1 MNTSL
6 ILFLIRIFCLI
17 KNPKII
23 ICFLIAIIIIIIPF
37 ISIDWVLNI
46 IYYIIN
52 DRELF
57 QDLIYGLLSIL
68 LVLFASGKETIEG
81 SGYDM
86 PYTGRGNGSDGES
99 VGPSNPNSPSDAN
112 DGNQVK
118 EGPSSLDKGKRK
130 ATEQEVLEQERKRPR
145 IDPPFIPIDPEE
157 FNKEENLNRRNF
169 LPLEEE
175 SLNRRNFW
183 EVALNYNQDKDKEP
197 NKISSKNTVEDN
209 DQHISESL
217 DKLIQEDKRLYNENY
232 KFVVES
238 RKEKKLSKDINLPQE
253 ERNMHK
259 DNSEELRNMGEITKN
274 QHEILH
280 RSIREQLERSP
291 DPLPSEYDQE
301 SSEYDQDTSSESSS
315 N

>member
-86 PYTGRGNGSDGES
+86 PDTGKGDSSGGES

-130 ATEQEVLEQERKRPR
+130 ATEQEVLEQERKRTR

-157 FNKEENLNRRNF
+157 LNKEEN
-169 LPLEEE
+169 
-175 SLNRRNFW
+175 LNRRNFW

-259 DNSEELRNMGEITKN
+259 VNSEELRNMGEITKN

>member
-86 PYTGRGNGSDGES
+86 ADTGKGDSSGGES
-99 VGPSNPNSPSDAN
+99 VGPSNPNAPSDAN

-130 ATEQEVLEQERKRPR
+130 ATEQEVLEQERKRTR
-145 IDPPFIPIDPEE
+145 IYPPFIPIDPEE
-157 FNKEENLNRRNF
+157 LNKEEN
-169 LPLEEE
+169 
-175 SLNRRNFW
+175 LNRRNFW

-280 RSIREQLERSP
+280 HSIREQLERSP

>member
-86 PYTGRGNGSDGES
+86 PDTGKGDSSGGES

-130 ATEQEVLEQERKRPR
+130 ATEQEVLEQERKRTH

-157 FNKEENLNRRNF
+157 LNKEEN
-169 LPLEEE
+169 
-175 SLNRRNFW
+175 LNRRNFW

-259 DNSEELRNMGEITKN
+259 VNSEELRNMGEITKN

>member
-6 ILFLIRIFCLI
+6 ILFLIIIFCLI

-86 PYTGRGNGSDGES
+86 PDTGKGDSSGGES

-130 ATEQEVLEQERKRPR
+130 ATEQEVLEQERKRTR

-157 FNKEENLNRRNF
+157 LNKEEN
-169 LPLEEE
+169 
-175 SLNRRNFW
+175 LNRRNFW

-259 DNSEELRNMGEITKN
+259 VNSEELRNMGEITKN